1 MPGIKQ
7 SPWILHYDASSCN
20 GCDIETLACLTPV
33 FDVERLG
40 VVNTGNPKHADI
52 FLVTGAVNEQSRDV
66 ICNLYRQMP
75 EPKVVIA
82 VGICAATGGIFR
94 ECYNISGGVDSVIPV
109 DVYVPGC
116 AARPEAIIDGVVQA
130 LGVLEQRHKDL
141 AGTGAGM
148 DEVLYL
154 RAEKSNAPQIL
165 ALQKA
170 AYQSEAGLYGDDG
183 LPALQQTLEEL
194 EDEFDRRPNREASYL
209 GARGPQKDP
218 EKDPDH
224 VVFLKAVANG
234 RIIGAV
240 RGYAVD
246 DTAYLSRVIVHPYYQ
261 GRGMGRRL
269 TEEIEKAFPAVR
281 RFEIFTGHLSER
293 NLRQFHKLGYQEFK
307 REPFTPAITWVYLQ
321 KERK

>member
-66 ICNLYRQMP
+66 IRNLYRQMP
-75 EPKVVIA
+75 EPKVVVAIGA
-82 VGICAATGGIFR
+82 CASTGGVFR
-94 ECYNISGGVDSVIPV
+94 ECYNICGGVDSVIPV
-109 DVYVPGC
+109 DVFVPGC

-130 LGVLEQRHKDL
+130 LGVLEQRHRDM
-141 AGTGAGM
+141 ARTGGGV

-154 RAEKSNAPQIL
+154 RAEKGDAPQIL

-209 GARGPQKDP
+209 GARGSQKDP

-224 VVFLKAVANG
+224 VVFLKAVVNG
-234 RIIGAV
+234 RIVGAV

-246 DTAYLSRVIVHPYYQ
+246 ETAYLSRVIVHPYFQ
-261 GRGMGRRL
+261 GRGHGRRL
-269 TEEIEKAFPAVR
+269 TEEIERSFPGVQ
-281 RFEIFTGHLSER
+281 RFEIFTGHRSER
-293 NLRQFHKLGYQEFK
+293 NLRQFRKLGYGEFK

-321 KERK
+321 KERQ